1 MLDIII
7 SCYLYYISYRRKQ
20 KHFLLPF
27 NSTIPKLSE
36 IRYLKYIMKMKSNDE
51 LKEFNIKNRT
61 CYYFDD
67 IDKFKYFNF
76 GNFN

>member
-1 MLDIII
+1 MLIIII
-7 SCYLYYISYRRKQ
+7 SCYLYYITYRRKQ
-20 KHFLLPF
+20 KHLLPF
-27 NSTIPKLSE
+27 NSTITKLSE
-36 IRYLKYIMKMKSNDE
+36 IRYLKYIVKMESKDE

-67 IDKFKYFNF
+67 IDKFKYFNV